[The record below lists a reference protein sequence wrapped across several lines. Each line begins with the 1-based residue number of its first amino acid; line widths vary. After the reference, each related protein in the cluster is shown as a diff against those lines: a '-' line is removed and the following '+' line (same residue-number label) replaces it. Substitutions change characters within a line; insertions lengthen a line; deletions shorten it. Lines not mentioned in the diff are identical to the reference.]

1 MDLTKLTNN
10 QNHKSMKNVIL
21 IFVACMMSF
30 VVASCG
36 GNSNSSEADRIAQL
50 EDSIANLNNRIADG
64 SESKAN
70 NDSEDMQGNDSNN
83 NHVGTYEFTD
93 TQGHKFVLVLNEDET
108 ATIQV
113 NDLLRYGTWELY
125 SPIGNLP
132 LVAFNFDEM
141 PQIAL
146 PNGEKKCQFLVIV
159 GNYIYEDWHNVK
171 SKNPRYRLPIKKIK

>member
-1 MDLTKLTNN
+1 
-10 QNHKSMKNVIL
+10 
-21 IFVACMMSF
+21 MMSF

-50 EDSIANLNNRIADG
+50 EDSIANLNNRIANG
-64 SESKAN
+64 SESKADN
-70 NDSEDMQGNDSNN
+70 GSEDMQGSGSNN
-83 NHVGTYEFTD
+83 NHVGTYEFAD

-113 NDLLRYGTWELY
+113 NDLVRYGTWKLY

-146 PNGEKKCQFLVIV
+146 PNGEKKCQFLAIV
-159 GNYIYEDWHNVK
+159 GNYIYEDWQNVK
-171 SKNPRYRLPIKKIK
+171 SKNPRYRLSIKKIK

>member
-1 MDLTKLTNN
+1 
-10 QNHKSMKNVIL
+10 MKNVIS
-21 IFVACMMSF
+21 IIVACMMSL

-36 GNSNSSEADRIAQL
+36 GSSNSTEADRIAQL

-64 SESKAN
+64 SASKAD

-113 NDLLRYGTWELY
+113 NDLVRYGTWELY

-132 LVAFNFDEM
+132 LVAFNNTNEQ

-146 PNGEKKCQFLVIV
+146 PNEEKKCHYLAIV
-159 GNYIYEDWHNVK
+159 GNYIYEDWQNVE
-171 SKNPRYRLPIKKIK
+171 SKNPRYRLPIKKIR